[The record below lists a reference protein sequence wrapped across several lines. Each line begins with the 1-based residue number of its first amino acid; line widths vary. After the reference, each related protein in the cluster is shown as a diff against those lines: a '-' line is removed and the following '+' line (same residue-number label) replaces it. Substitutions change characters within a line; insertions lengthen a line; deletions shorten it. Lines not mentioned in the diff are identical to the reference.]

1 MRRGWLGAAGMAA
14 AVLTAAG
21 AAEPPSAATVRD
33 IALAPARFANRG
45 VRLTGRFAGRI
56 RPDAA
61 SPLRQLK
68 KSRWDFV
75 LESDGAA
82 LWVSGLRPAG
92 REFDL
97 DPARPA
103 RTNAEPWLQVTGTV
117 RVARS
122 GAGGCTATDPC
133 HRVWIEATDLH
144 LAPPPSDLQS
154 GPPARV
160 RSTTPVVVFHDP
172 IADETDVPHP
182 TAVRVQFSRPM
193 IAETFEGRV
202 RASYASPRRLAAAA
216 LPRFTAVYRDWV
228 RALEIRFAEPLD
240 GAQTV
245 RIELLEG
252 IAGADGAPLA
262 PWSLTFT
269 TAPR

>member
-1 MRRGWLGAAGMAA
+1 MAA

-33 IALAPARFANRG
+33 VALSPARFANRG
-45 VRLTGRFAGRI
+45 VRLTGRFAGRT
-56 RPDAA
+56 RTDAA
-61 SPLRQLK
+61 SPRRLLK

-82 LWVSGLRPAG
+82 LWISGLRPAG
-92 REFDL
+92 RDFDL

-103 RTNAEPWLQVTGTV
+103 RTTAEPWLQVTGTV
-117 RVARS
+117 RVAHS
-122 GAGGCTATDPC
+122 GAGGCTAAYPC
-133 HRVWIEATDLH
+133 DTVWIEATDLH
-144 LAPPPSDLQS
+144 LAPPPDLQS
-154 GPPARV
+154 GPPGRG
-160 RSTTPVVVFHDP
+160 RSATPVVVFHDP
-172 IADETDVPHP
+172 IAEETDVPP
-182 TAVRVQFSRPM
+182 STAVRVQFSRPM

-202 RASYASPRRLAAAA
+202 RASYASPRRLAAAPP
-216 LPRFTAVYRDWV
+216 PRFTALYRDWV
-228 RALEIRFAEPLD
+228 RALEIRFAQPLD